1 MEIKYGH
8 GLEFDA
14 GDLGEQNEDS
24 LDAPNKVDSLNQII
38 RHGFR
43 APVGASHKISLSI
56 GKKKYAV
63 FNLGACGVG
72 IYLNDFDEL
81 HSEQKLKGLQI
92 DFAGKILNV
101 DGRVVHISKD
111 ESHVLCGIELTSID
125 SECEQELLNHLRACK
140 NSLFS

>member
-14 GDLGEQNEDS
+14 DDLGAQSEDS
-24 LDAPNKVDSLNQII
+24 VDAPNKVDALTQII

-43 APVGASHKISLSI
+43 APVGASHKISLTI
-56 GKKKYAV
+56 GKKTYAV

-72 IYLNDFDEL
+72 IYLNTLDEL
-81 HSEQKLKGLQI
+81 HSEQKIKGLKI
-92 DFAGKILNV
+92 DFAGKVFIV
-101 DGRVVHISKD
+101 DGRVVHVSKD
-111 ESHVLCGIELTSID
+111 ESHVLCGIELTSVD
-125 SECEQELLNHLRACK
+125 SECEQELLNHLKACK